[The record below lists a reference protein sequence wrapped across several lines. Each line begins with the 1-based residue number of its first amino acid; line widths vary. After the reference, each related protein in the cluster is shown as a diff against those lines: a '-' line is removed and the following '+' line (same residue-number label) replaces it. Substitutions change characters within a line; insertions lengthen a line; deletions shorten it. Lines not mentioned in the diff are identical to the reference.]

1 MKNMKYTMCLVLLMM
16 GTSLYAQTVFGKWNT
31 INEETGKPNSIIE
44 IYEDDGVVN
53 GKVVKILKEK
63 DRDKLCYN
71 CAGDL
76 KDQPIE
82 GLELMRGLE
91 KSGNEYAGGLITDP
105 KTGKEYKVKIWVD
118 ETNPDRLKVRGYI
131 AFFYRTETWHRV
143 N

>member
-1 MKNMKYTMCLVLLMM
+1 MLLFVVVLVT
-16 GTSLYAQTVFGKWNT
+16 GNSLYSQTIFGKWNT

-53 GKVVKILKEK
+53 GKVVKILKEQ
-63 DRDKLCYN
+63 DRNKLCNN

-91 KSGNEYAGGLITDP
+91 KNGNEYAGGLITDP

-118 ETNPDRLKVRGYI
+118 EDNPNRLKVRGYI

>member
-1 MKNMKYTMCLVLLMM
+1 MKNTLFLILFLTGYAFQ
-16 GTSLYAQTVFGKWNT
+16 AQTIFGKWKT

-53 GKVVKILKEK
+53 GKVVRILKDSDK
-63 DRDKLCYN
+63 DLLCNN

-91 KSGNEYAGGLITDP
+91 KSGKEYAGGVITDP

-131 AFFYRTETWHRV
+131 AFFFRTETWHRSK
-143 N
+143 

>member
-1 MKNMKYTMCLVLLMM
+1 MKMKNTLFLILFLTGYAFQ
-16 GTSLYAQTVFGKWNT
+16 AQTIFGKWKT

-53 GKVVKILKEK
+53 GKVVRILKDSDK
-63 DRDKLCYN
+63 DLLCNN

-91 KSGNEYAGGLITDP
+91 KSGKEYAGGVITDP

-131 AFFYRTETWHRV
+131 AFFFRTETWHRSK
-143 N
+143 